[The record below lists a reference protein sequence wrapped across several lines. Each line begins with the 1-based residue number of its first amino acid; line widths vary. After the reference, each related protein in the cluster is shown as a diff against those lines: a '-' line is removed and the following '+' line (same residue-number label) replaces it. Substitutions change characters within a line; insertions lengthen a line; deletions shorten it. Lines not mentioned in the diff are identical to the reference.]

1 MVDLIR
7 IRNISKRHIQILD
20 QDRHAVTNSWVATI
34 KQKLRQYVQ
43 EEEDM
48 SKVQIP
54 YMDESGKPKP

>member
-7 IRNISKRHIQILD
+7 TRNISKRHIQISD

-34 KQKLRQYVQ
+34 KQKLRQCAQ

-48 SKVQIP
+48 NKVQIP
-54 YMDESGKPKP
+54 YMEES